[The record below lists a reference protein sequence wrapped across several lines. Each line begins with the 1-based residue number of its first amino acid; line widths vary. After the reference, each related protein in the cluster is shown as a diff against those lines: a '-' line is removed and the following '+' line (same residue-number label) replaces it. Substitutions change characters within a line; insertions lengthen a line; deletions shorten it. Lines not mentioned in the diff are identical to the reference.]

1 MSCVP
6 TNTHGRG
13 EEMAESKKRA
23 RKDDG
28 TFQKDDPST
37 PDVNEAF
44 EQPGVENSEPKPEYV
59 KTRKFKK
66 VELKFTAQ
74 GRYAD
79 GRKVPW
85 KNMKVM
91 KALQVDPDGLITG
104 NVVQLPWEATVNNGV
119 AGAPEDQIGLKKYE
133 RKGFIFCV
141 EADGTPMFSTLWD
154 DWSEYDAEYE
164 AKVRH
169 RNQGE
174 SGKFGQNATTSK
186 TMSGV

>member
-1 MSCVP
+1 
-6 TNTHGRG
+6 
-13 EEMAESKKRA
+13 MAEKRERA

-28 TFQKDDPST
+28 TFEKDDPST

-44 EQPGVENSEPKPEYV
+44 VNPSVENDGGENSLPKPEYV

-74 GRYAD
+74 GKYAD
-79 GRKVPW
+79 GRKVPY

-119 AGAPEDQIGLKKYE
+119 AGDPSDQIGLKKYE

-141 EADGTPMFSTLWD
+141 ESDGTPIFSTLWD

-164 AKVRH
+164 AKVRT
-169 RNQGE
+169 RFQGE
-174 SGKFGQNATTSK
+174 AGKFGVNATTSK
-186 TMSGV
+186 TMAGV

>member
-1 MSCVP
+1 
-6 TNTHGRG
+6 
-13 EEMAESKKRA
+13 MAERKRA

-28 TFQKDDPST
+28 TFKSDDPST

-44 EQPGVENSEPKPEYV
+44 VNPSIENDGGENSIPKPEYV

-85 KNMKVM
+85 KNMRVM
-91 KALQVDPDGLITG
+91 KALQVDPDGILTG

-119 AGAPEDQIGLKKYE
+119 AGEPGD
-133 RKGFIFCV
+133 
-141 EADGTPMFSTLWD
+141 
-154 DWSEYDAEYE
+154 
-164 AKVRH
+164 
-169 RNQGE
+169 
-174 SGKFGQNATTSK
+174 
-186 TMSGV
+186 